1 VDLQVFS
8 AFPWYTCTEDTL
20 STGTHRMQVSACLE
34 MGDQGSDGKGFY
46 AFADSSEYMY
56 SGSPVV
62 TLVRAGDT
70 MAYHSA
76 FMGLA
81 DRTREQNKSF
91 RALGP
96 MTVQRPTLITVGDST
111 YLADRATGRASTT
124 DTTIELNYEM
134 IFPKPAHLSKG
145 FVWKFKMR
153 SLTGAPIT
161 GVHYGAVADID
172 VSPSAAENAGVG
184 NDPEGYI
191 SAVGGESDTSG
202 GFTPNTKYMALF
214 HLPQSGSCDR
224 NGARAAQLL
233 SNPNYTYPLSAY
245 STDSLYDLF
254 KDFGALGTWGTN
266 IHIDTGQNY
275 DDVSA
280 MLITAHNATLSN
292 TDTTRWGYGVA
303 TSEIGIADLEA
314 TIEALRA
321 IAHAPC
327 QVSCLISLAGDQNN
341 SNTVTSAD
349 IITLVGYVF
358 KGGAAPLPCVA
369 AGDVNCSGTVTSADI
384 ITLVGYVFKGGAPP
398 CDICAG
404 SPMAASCN

>member
-1 VDLQVFS
+1 MV
-8 AFPWYTCTEDTL
+8 Y
-20 STGTHRMQVSACLE
+20 
-34 MGDQGSDGKGFY
+34 
-46 AFADSSEYMY
+46 
-56 SGSPVV
+56 
-62 TLVRAGDT
+62 
-70 MAYHSA
+70 
-76 FMGLA
+76 
-81 DRTREQNKSF
+81 
-91 RALGP
+91 
-96 MTVQRPTLITVGDST
+96 
-111 YLADRATGRASTT
+111 
-124 DTTIELNYEM
+124 
-134 IFPKPAHLSKG
+134 PKPAHLSKG

-161 GVHYGAVADID
+161 GVHYGAVADLD
-172 VSPSAAENAGVG
+172 VNPSAGENIGAG

-191 SAVGGESDTSG
+191 AAVGGQSDSLG
-202 GFTPNTKYMALF
+202 GFTPNTKYMAIF
-214 HLPQSGSCDR
+214 HLPQGASCDR
-224 NGARAAQLL
+224 NGARAAQMLA
-233 SNPNYTYPLSAY
+233 NPNYTYPLGAY
-245 STDSLYDLF
+245 STDSLYKLF
-254 KDFGALGTWGTN
+254 KDFGGLGTWGTN

-280 MLITAHNATLSN
+280 MLVTAHNQTVSN

-303 TSEIGIADLEA
+303 TSEIGVADLEA

-327 QVSCLISLAGDQNN
+327 QISCLISLNGDQNN